1 MSTSTETVPTRVE
14 TGAASNWAHRVFAF
28 GYLGVCAVAM
38 IGWTAGLGW
47 ITISVANR
55 LLF

>member
-1 MSTSTETVPTRVE
+1 MSTSTETVPASVE
-14 TGAASNWAHRVFAF
+14 AGAASNWTHRVFAF